1 MPIFIPDQLSEAAQ
15 RVRTHAESIGQAQ
28 IDFLS
33 DLIRLKTYTGEEGP
47 AVERTLS
54 EFQALAFGD
63 VRTDTIG
70 DALAEVG
77 SGPLHLLYD
86 AHLDENEIAD
96 EKDWPHPPLAPTVAG
111 GKLYGLGASDCKGGV
126 ATIVYGAHLAAR
138 LGLTGDCTIT
148 VQGSTLEEDA
158 EGFAMRHLLENE
170 DFPRPDAVLLA
181 EATDLTL
188 RRGQRGR
195 CEVKVRVP
203 GVAAHASLPHLG
215 DNAILKAR
223 PVLDALQAMTEHLPE
238 DPIFGKD
245 TQVVTM
251 ISSPHTPNSV
261 PAWCE
266 ITVDR
271 RLGPGQDPSSVLAE
285 IRQALRG
292 TEATVELPIQPVRSW
307 TGVDLSGPAFFP
319 GWLLPED
326 DPLMQAGK
334 LTCAALWG
342 QVPAVDVWQFS
353 TNGTY
358 SAGVA
363 GIPTLGYGPQEEQ
376 YIHTPLDQIDLA
388 KMLKATMF
396 YALFPLAYSHVRTE
410 IGY

>member
-1 MPIFIPDQLSEAAQ
+1 M
-15 RVRTHAESIGQAQ
+15 
-28 IDFLS
+28 
-33 DLIRLKTYTGEEGP
+33 
-47 AVERTLS
+47 ERTLA
-54 EFQALAFGD
+54 EMRALAFGD

-77 SGPLHLLYD
+77 DGPLHLLYD

-96 EKDWPHPPLAPTVAG
+96 EKDWPHPPLEPTVAG
-111 GKLYGLGASDCKGGV
+111 GKLFGLGASDCKGGV
-126 ATIVYGAHLAAR
+126 ATIVYSAHLAAQ
-138 LGLTGDCTIT
+138 LGITGDCTVT

-158 EGFAMRHLLENE
+158 EGFAMRHLMEV
-170 DFPRPDAVLLA
+170 DGFPHPDAVLLA

-223 PVLDALQAMTEHLPE
+223 PVLDALEAMTADLPE

-251 ISSPHTPNSV
+251 IASPRTPNSV

-271 RLGPGQDPSSVLAE
+271 RLGPGQNPESVLTE
-285 IRQALRG
+285 IQQALRG

-307 TGVDLSGPAFFP
+307 TGIDLSGPAFFP

-342 QVPAVDVWQFS
+342 KAPAVDVWQFS

-363 GIPTLGYGPQEEQ
+363 GIPTLGFGPQEEQ
-376 YIHTPLDQIDLA
+376 YAHTPQDQIDLA

-396 YALFPLAYSHVRTE
+396 YALFPLAYSLVKRKIT
-410 IGY
+410 

>member
-1 MPIFIPDQLSEAAQ
+1 MTFFIPDHLAQAARKVQ
-15 RVRTHAESIGQAQ
+15 ARAKTIQQAQ
-28 IDFLS
+28 IAFLA

-47 AVERTLS
+47 AIARTLT
-54 EFQALAFGD
+54 EMKALAFSD

-77 SGPLHLLYD
+77 DGSYHLLYD

-96 EKDWPHPPLAPTVAG
+96 ENDWPYPPLEPTVAE

-126 ATIVYGAHLAAR
+126 ATIVYGAHLAAQ
-138 LGLTGDCTIT
+138 LGITGDCTVT

-158 EGFAMRHLLENE
+158 EGFAMRHLMEA
-170 DFPRPDAVLLA
+170 DKFPHPDAVLLA

-195 CEVKVRVP
+195 CEVKVRIP

-215 DNAILKAR
+215 DNAIMKAR
-223 PVLDALQAMTEHLPE
+223 PVLDALDAMTANLPE

-245 TQVVTM
+245 TQVVTV
-251 ISSPHTPNSV
+251 IASPHTPNSV

-271 RLGPGQDPSSVLAE
+271 RLGPGQNPESVLAE
-285 IRQALRG
+285 IKQALSE
-292 TEATVELPIQPVRSW
+292 TDAMVELPIQPVTSW

-342 QVPAVDVWQFS
+342 QVPVVDVWKFS

-363 GIPTLGYGPQEEQ
+363 GIPTLGFGPQEEQ
-376 YIHTPLDQIDLA
+376 YAHTPQDQIDLA

-396 YALFPLAYSHVRTE
+396 YALLPLAYSHVMP
-410 IGY
+410 GA